1 MNMAIFLKPQRII
14 SALFLAGFGIFAPI
28 TAASAHT
35 DLVSTSPVAD
45 SDVLAAQDTI
55 SLTFSEPPL
64 VDGAAIVVMTSE
76 GDILDSPAPALD
88 GASLSI
94 PWPADLTTGKATVQ
108 WRATAQDGHV
118 ESGEFVFNY
127 TAAAESG
134 PAPATSASAMPT
146 ESAAPAESS
155 EPMMTALATPEVIAM
170 PLAIDDASAEGSNN
184 NIVLGIAIVSLV
196 GLVAAGLY
204 LRRSK

>member
-1 MNMAIFLKPQRII
+1 MAIFLKPQRII
-14 SALFLAGFGIFAPI
+14 GAILLAAFGIFAPV
-28 TAASAHT
+28 TSASAHT
-35 DLVSTSPVAD
+35 DLVSTSPTAD

-64 VDGAAIVVMTSE
+64 VDGAAIVVMNSS

-94 PWPADLTTGKATVQ
+94 PWPADLSTGKVTVQ

-127 TAAAESG
+127 TAAAEGGMAPS
-134 PAPATSASAMPT
+134 PAASAMPSEST
-146 ESAAPAESS
+146 EPI
-155 EPMMTALATPEVIAM
+155 MTAMATPEVVAM
-170 PLAIDDASAEGSNN
+170 PLAIDDAPAEEGNN
-184 NIVLGIAIVSLV
+184 LVVIIAIVSLI
-196 GLVAAGLY
+196 GLVAAGLF

>member
-1 MNMAIFLKPQRII
+1 MKSFLNPQRVI
-14 SALFLAGFGIFAPI
+14 SAILLAGLGILAPI
-28 TAASAHT
+28 SPASAHT
-35 DLVSTSPVAD
+35 DLVSTSPAAD

-64 VDGAAIVVMTSE
+64 VDGAAIVVMNSS
-76 GDILDSPAPALD
+76 GDILDSPAPSLE

-94 PWPADLTTGKATVQ
+94 PWPADLTTGKTTIQ

-127 TAAAESG
+127 TAAAEG
-134 PAPATSASAMPT
+134 GMAPSAAASAVPT
-146 ESAAPAESS
+146 D
-155 EPMMTALATPEVIAM
+155 PMMTAMATPEAVAM
-170 PLAIDDASAEGSNN
+170 PLAIDDAPAEEGSNN
-184 NIVLGIAIVSLV
+184 LVVVIAIVSLI
-196 GLVAAGLY
+196 GLVAAGLF

>member
-1 MNMAIFLKPQRII
+1 MDIFLKPQRII
-14 SALFLAGFGIFAPI
+14 GAILLAALGIFAPM
-28 TAASAHT
+28 TPAAAHT
-35 DLVSTSPVAD
+35 DLVSTSPVKD
-45 SDVLAAQDTI
+45 SEVLTAQETI

-76 GDILDSPAPALD
+76 GDILDSPAPVLD

-94 PWPADLTTGKATVQ
+94 PWPADLTPGKVTVQ

-127 TAAAESG
+127 TAAAEGGTAAS
-134 PAPATSASAMPT
+134 PAASALP
-146 ESAAPAESS
+146 SVD
-155 EPMMTALATPEVIAM
+155 PMVTALATPEASAM
-170 PLAIDDASAEGSNN
+170 PLAIDDAPAAASNN
-184 NIVLGIAIVSLV
+184 NLVMGIAIVSLV
-196 GLVAAGLY
+196 GLVVAGLY

>member
-1 MNMAIFLKPQRII
+1 MKTFLNPQRII
-14 SALFLAGFGIFAPI
+14 GAILLAGLGILAPI
-28 TAASAHT
+28 SPASAHT
-35 DLVSTSPVAD
+35 DLVSTSPAAD

-64 VDGAAIVVMTSE
+64 VDGAAIVVMNSS
-76 GDILDSPAPALD
+76 GDILDSPAPSLE

-94 PWPADLTTGKATVQ
+94 PWPADLTTGKTTIQ

-127 TAAAESG
+127 TAAAEGGMAPS
-134 PAPATSASAMPT
+134 PAASAVPT
-146 ESAAPAESS
+146 D
-155 EPMMTALATPEVIAM
+155 PMMTAMATPEAVAM
-170 PLAIDDASAEGSNN
+170 PLAIDDAPAEDGSNN
-184 NIVLGIAIVSLV
+184 LVLIIALVSLV
-196 GLVAAGLY
+196 GLVAAGLF

>member
-1 MNMAIFLKPQRII
+1 MAIFLKPQRII
-14 SALFLAGFGIFAPI
+14 GATLLAALGIFAPM
-28 TAASAHT
+28 TSASAHT
-35 DLVSTSPVAD
+35 DLVSTSPTAD
-45 SDVLAAQDTI
+45 SDVLAAQETI

-64 VDGAAIVVMTSE
+64 VDGAAIVVMNSS

-94 PWPADLTTGKATVQ
+94 PWPADLSTGKVTVQ

-127 TAAAESG
+127 TAAAEGGMAPS
-134 PAPATSASAMPT
+134 PAASAMPS
-146 ESAAPAESS
+146 ESA
-155 EPMMTALATPEVIAM
+155 EPMMTAMATPEVVAM
-170 PLAIDDASAEGSNN
+170 PLAVDDAPAEEGNN
-184 NIVLGIAIVSLV
+184 LVVIIAIVSLI
-196 GLVAAGLY
+196 GLVAAGLF

>member
-1 MNMAIFLKPQRII
+1 MKTFLNPQRII
-14 SALFLAGFGIFAPI
+14 GAILLAGLGILAPI
-28 TAASAHT
+28 SPASAHT
-35 DLVSTSPVAD
+35 DLVSTSPAAD

-64 VDGAAIVVMTSE
+64 VDGAAIVVMNSS
-76 GDILDSPAPALD
+76 GDILDSPAPSLE

-94 PWPADLTTGKATVQ
+94 PWPADLTTGKATIQ

-127 TAAAESG
+127 TAAAEGGMAPS
-134 PAPATSASAMPT
+134 PAASAVPT
-146 ESAAPAESS
+146 D
-155 EPMMTALATPEVIAM
+155 PMMTAMATPEAVAM
-170 PLAIDDASAEGSNN
+170 PLAIDDAPAEEGSNN
-184 NIVLGIAIVSLV
+184 LVLIIALVSLV
-196 GLVAAGLY
+196 GLVAAGLF

>member
-1 MNMAIFLKPQRII
+1 MKTFLNPQRII
-14 SALFLAGFGIFAPI
+14 GAILLAGLGILAPI
-28 TAASAHT
+28 SPASAHT

-64 VDGAAIVVMTSE
+64 VDGAAIVVMNSS
-76 GDILDSPAPALD
+76 GDILDSPAPSLD

-94 PWPADLTTGKATVQ
+94 PWPADLTTGKTTIQ

-127 TAAAESG
+127 TAAAEGGMAPS
-134 PAPATSASAMPT
+134 PAASAVPT
-146 ESAAPAESS
+146 D
-155 EPMMTALATPEVIAM
+155 PMMTAMATPEAVAM
-170 PLAIDDASAEGSNN
+170 PLAIDDAPAEEGSNN
-184 NIVLGIAIVSLV
+184 LVLIIALVSLV
-196 GLVAAGLY
+196 GLVAAGLF

>member
-1 MNMAIFLKPQRII
+1 MTNFLKPQQII
-14 SALFLAGFGIFAPI
+14 SAILLAGFGIFAALSP
-28 TAASAHT
+28 AAAHT
-35 DLVSTSPVAD
+35 DLVRTSPAAD
-45 SDVLAAQDTI
+45 SQVNAAQETI

-94 PWPADLTTGKATVQ
+94 PWPSDLIPGNVTVQ

-127 TAAAESG
+127 TAAAEST
-134 PAPATSASAMPT
+134 PVPTTS
-146 ESAAPAESS
+146 ESALPIESP
-155 EPMMTALATPEVIAM
+155 EPIMTTMATPEAVAEESNDILVI
-170 PLAIDDASAEGSNN
+170 
-184 NIVLGIAIVSLV
+184 GIAIVALA
-196 GLVAAGLY
+196 GLVVVGLY